1 MPILISVGR
10 CLVPDR
16 EENAPQQL
24 AEQTATDGAGP
35 LLQRDY
41 WAKIAGSRFS
51 PEEIIVLLSQQ
62 FPRFAPEAIATFA
75 FVQVPPLKVG
85 DEMHIHIRGYGDCHV
100 RVLLMQPRSIT
111 LITLEDHYEA
121 GRITFGAWQEGN
133 EIVFK
138 IRSRARV
145 RSRPHVVP
153 FLSGGHVFQKQMWV
167 HFVQNVAQECN
178 AELEVD
184 VHEETEEVRAD
195 LADLGETIAPTFEV

>member
-1 MPILISVGR
+1 MPNS
-10 CLVPDR
+10 

-24 AEQTATDGAGP
+24 QEQTATDGAGP

-41 WAKIAGSRFS
+41 WASITSSRLV
-51 PEEIIVLLSQQ
+51 PEEIITLLARE
-62 FPRFAPEAIATFA
+62 FPRFAPEAIAVFA
-75 FVQVPPLKVG
+75 FVQLPPLKEG

-100 RVLLMQPRSIT
+100 RVLLLEPLSIT

-153 FLSGGHVFQKQMWV
+153 FLSGGHVFQKQLWV
-167 HFVQNVAQECN
+167 QFVQNVARVCN
-178 AELEVD
+178 EELEVE

-195 LADLGETIAPTFEV
+195 LADMGQALAPTFEV